1 MSHAPTHVFPVH
13 TNFYATCTCV
23 SCALAPCHHVVYR
36 PHHVRVLQSGR
47 PVHFDLQPGLH
58 GQAARQDHRGDAG
71 RVSPCSSFSSSSVP
85 FSSSLCSR
93 DNLGETNSY
102 CNFSFFFTNVSFLN
116 VTNEQY
122 SVRVPTS
129 AWLYSSSR
137 SFQKDDKKKH
147 KNLQFKRKLKT
158 LIGH

>member
-102 CNFSFFFTNVSFLN
+102 CNFSFFFYKCLFSQCDKWTIQCASPYQCVVIL
-116 VTNEQY
+116 
-122 SVRVPTS
+122 
-129 AWLYSSSR
+129 
-137 SFQKDDKKKH
+137 FQQVIPERRQKETQKSP
-147 KNLQFKRKLKT
+147 
-158 LIGH
+158 I